1 MHGSLPLRQK
11 SNCISLHPAVLYES
25 EIMAENLRQIDYI
38 IPESFHGH
46 TVEAFLRSEGY
57 SRTTLYH
64 LRNTRAL
71 SAAEHITTDLP
82 AANADD
88 QSICAS
94 TATIHTFVDVSA
106 ANANSRT
113 TCASPVSIG
122 HTAETKVDGID
133 GLVLNGHRSHLK
145 EVLATGD
152 RLRCN
157 ILETEDSP
165 HVVETEIP
173 LSIVYED
180 EDILVVDKPA
190 GLPIHPSMGHYEHTL
205 GNALCW
211 YTHHVLGYEHY
222 VNRIVNRL
230 DRDTSGLLIAAKN
243 MHAAARLGDMIR
255 AHAIQREYLAIASGD
270 VRDLFRCADTGAA
283 LQASTVSRCTHAD
296 QCETRSVK
304 KSPQDGIRTLSGPP
318 LPSGLYLSR
327 SADPVYAR
335 ARLQNLDGRFPDSL
349 ANIPALFDPANPV
362 LGLHFTVDAAI
373 GRKEDS
379 VIERCIDYVQGDY
392 AVTHGLLLSYNEEKD
407 LSLLRLKLETGRT
420 HQIRVHMKYLGHPLP
435 GDFLYHPDERF
446 ITRQPLHSWRLRFRH
461 PISGK
466 LLELTAPLPEDM
478 LRLL

>member
-1 MHGSLPLRQK
+1 
-11 SNCISLHPAVLYES
+11 
-25 EIMAENLRQIDYI
+25 MAENLRQIDYI

-71 SAAEHITTDLP
+71 SEASHITNDVP
-82 AANADD
+82 SANADD
-88 QSICAS
+88 RTIC
-94 TATIHTFVDVSA
+94 TSA
-106 ANANSRT
+106 AR
-113 TCASPVSIG
+113 IG
-122 HTAETKVDGID
+122 HAAETKPDGID
-133 GLVLNGHRSHLK
+133 GLVLNGHRSFLK

-165 HVVETEIP
+165 NVIETEIP

-180 EDILVVDKPA
+180 EDILVIDKPA

-270 VRDLFRCADTGAA
+270 VRDIFRDFDTDAA
-283 LQASTVSRCTHAD
+283 SQECTPSCYTHAD
-296 QCETRSVK
+296 QYEMHSVK
-304 KSPQDGIRTLSGPP
+304 GSPQDSLRTPKCTA

-327 SADPVYAR
+327 SANPAYAR

-349 ANIPALFDPANPV
+349 ADIPALRDPANPV
-362 LGLHFTVDAAI
+362 LGLHFTVNAPI

-379 VIERCIDYVQGDY
+379 VIERCINYTEGDY
-392 AVTHGLLLSYNEEKD
+392 AVTHGLLLSYNKEKD

-420 HQIRVHMKYLGHPLP
+420 HQIRVHMQYLGHPLP

-466 LLELTAPLPEDM
+466 QLELTAPLPADM
-478 LRLL
+478 RCLL

>member
-1 MHGSLPLRQK
+1 MRSAFSSSAENRNTILTAFRSLQK
-11 SNCISLHPAVLYES
+11 S
-25 EIMAENLRQIDYI
+25 EIMAQNLRQIDYI

-64 LRNTRAL
+64 MRNT
-71 SAAEHITTDLP
+71 
-82 AANADD
+82 
-88 QSICAS
+88 Q
-94 TATIHTFVDVSA
+94 
-106 ANANSRT
+106 
-113 TCASPVSIG
+113 
-122 HTAETKVDGID
+122 
-133 GLVLNGHRSHLK
+133 GLVLNGHRSYLK
-145 EVLATGD
+145 EVLSTGD

-165 HVVETEIP
+165 NVIETEIP

-180 EDILVVDKPA
+180 EDILVIDKPA

-270 VRDLFRCADTGAA
+270 VRNIVHTTGAA
-283 LQASTVSRCTHAD
+283 DSL
-296 QCETRSVK
+296 
-304 KSPQDGIRTLSGPP
+304 
-318 LPSGLYLSR
+318 SGLYTGR
-327 SADPVYAR
+327 SADPAYAR
-335 ARLQNLDGRFPDSL
+335 ARLQNLNGSFPDSL
-349 ANIPALFDPANPV
+349 ADIPALSDPANPV
-362 LGLHFTVDAAI
+362 LGLHFTVNAPI

-379 VIERCIDYVQGDY
+379 VIERCINYTEGDY

-420 HQIRVHMKYLGHPLP
+420 HQIRVHMQYLGHPLP

-478 LRLL
+478 QRLISSTD

>member
-1 MHGSLPLRQK
+1 M
-11 SNCISLHPAVLYES
+11 LHPAVLYES

-46 TVEAFLRSEGY
+46 TVEAFLRSKGY

-71 SAAEHITTDLP
+71 SEASHITTDVP
-82 AANADD
+82 SANADART
-88 QSICAS
+88 IC
-94 TATIHTFVDVSA
+94 TSA
-106 ANANSRT
+106 AR
-113 TCASPVSIG
+113 IG
-122 HTAETKVDGID
+122 HAAETKAASID
-133 GLVLNGHRSHLK
+133 GFVLNGHRSYLK

-165 HVVETEIP
+165 NVIETEIP

-180 EDILVVDKPA
+180 EDILVIDKPA

-270 VRDLFRCADTGAA
+270 VRNIFHTTGAA
-283 LQASTVSRCTHAD
+283 DSL
-296 QCETRSVK
+296 
-304 KSPQDGIRTLSGPP
+304 
-318 LPSGLYLSR
+318 SGLYTGR
-327 SADPVYAR
+327 SADPAYAR
-335 ARLQNLDGRFPDSL
+335 ARLQNLDGCFPDSL
-349 ANIPALFDPANPV
+349 ANIPALSDPANPV
-362 LGLHFTVDAAI
+362 LGLHFTVNAPI

-379 VIERCIDYVQGDY
+379 VIERCINYTEGDY
-392 AVTHGLLLSYNEEKD
+392 AVTHGLLLSYNKEKD

-435 GDFLYHPDERF
+435 GDFLYHADDRY

-466 LLELTAPLPEDM
+466 QLELTAPLPADM
-478 LRLL
+478 RCLL

>member
-1 MHGSLPLRQK
+1 
-11 SNCISLHPAVLYES
+11 
-25 EIMAENLRQIDYI
+25 MAQNLRQIDYI

-71 SAAEHITTDLP
+71 SGAEHITTDVP
-82 AANADD
+82 SANADGRA
-88 QSICAS
+88 IR
-94 TATIHTFVDVSA
+94 TFA
-106 ANANSRT
+106 AR
-113 TCASPVSIG
+113 IG
-122 HTAETKVDGID
+122 HAAETKPAGID
-133 GLVLNGHRSHLK
+133 GLVLNGHRSYLK
-145 EVLATGD
+145 EVLSTGD

-165 HVVETEIP
+165 NVIETEIP

-180 EDILVVDKPA
+180 EDILVIDKPA
-190 GLPIHPSMGHYEHTL
+190 GLPIHPSMGHYAHTL

-255 AHAIQREYLAIASGD
+255 AHAILREYLAIASGD
-270 VRDLFRCADTGAA
+270 VRNIFHATSAA
-283 LQASTVSRCTHAD
+283 GNL
-296 QCETRSVK
+296 
-304 KSPQDGIRTLSGPP
+304 
-318 LPSGLYLSR
+318 SGLYTSR
-327 SADPVYAR
+327 SADPSYAR

-349 ANIPALFDPANPV
+349 ANIPALSDPANPV
-362 LGLHFTVDAAI
+362 LGLHFTVDAPI

-379 VIERCIDYVQGDY
+379 VIERCINYTEGDY
-392 AVTHGLLLSYNEEKD
+392 AVTHGLLLSYNKEKD

-420 HQIRVHMKYLGHPLP
+420 HQIRVHMQYLGHPLP

-466 LLELTAPLPEDM
+466 LLELTVPLPEDM
-478 LRLL
+478 QRLISSTN

>member
-1 MHGSLPLRQK
+1 M
-11 SNCISLHPAVLYES
+11 LHPAVLYES

-46 TVEAFLRSEGY
+46 TVEAFLRSKGY

-71 SAAEHITTDLP
+71 SAAE
-82 AANADD
+82 
-88 QSICAS
+88 
-94 TATIHTFVDVSA
+94 
-106 ANANSRT
+106 
-113 TCASPVSIG
+113 
-122 HTAETKVDGID
+122 TKADGID
-133 GLVLNGHRSHLK
+133 GLVLNGHRSYLK

-165 HVVETEIP
+165 NVIETEIP

-180 EDILVVDKPA
+180 EDLLVIDKPA

-270 VRDLFRCADTGAA
+270 VRNIFHTTGAA
-283 LQASTVSRCTHAD
+283 DSL
-296 QCETRSVK
+296 
-304 KSPQDGIRTLSGPP
+304 
-318 LPSGLYLSR
+318 SGLYTGR
-327 SADPVYAR
+327 SADPAYAR
-335 ARLQNLDGRFPDSL
+335 ARLQNLDGCFPDSL
-349 ANIPALFDPANPV
+349 ANIPALSDPANPV
-362 LGLHFTVDAAI
+362 LGLHFTVNAPI
-373 GRKEDS
+373 GRKEAS
-379 VIERCIDYVQGDY
+379 VIERCINYTEGDY
-392 AVTHGLLLSYNEEKD
+392 AVTHGLLLSYNKEKD

-435 GDFLYHPDERF
+435 GDFLYHADDRY

-466 LLELTAPLPEDM
+466 LLELTAPLPADM
-478 LRLL
+478 RCLL

>member
-1 MHGSLPLRQK
+1 
-11 SNCISLHPAVLYES
+11 
-25 EIMAENLRQIDYI
+25 MAENLRQIDYI

-71 SAAEHITTDLP
+71 SEASHITTDVP
-82 AANADD
+82 SANADD
-88 QSICAS
+88 RTIC
-94 TATIHTFVDVSA
+94 TSA
-106 ANANSRT
+106 AR
-113 TCASPVSIG
+113 IG
-122 HTAETKVDGID
+122 HAAETKPDGID
-133 GLVLNGHRSHLK
+133 GLVLNGHRSFLK

-165 HVVETEIP
+165 NVIETEIP

-180 EDILVVDKPA
+180 EDLLVIDKPA

-270 VRDLFRCADTGAA
+270 VRNIFHTTGAA
-283 LQASTVSRCTHAD
+283 DSL
-296 QCETRSVK
+296 
-304 KSPQDGIRTLSGPP
+304 
-318 LPSGLYLSR
+318 SGLYTGR
-327 SADPVYAR
+327 SADPAYAR

-349 ANIPALFDPANPV
+349 ADIPALSDPANPV
-362 LGLHFTVDAAI
+362 LGLHFTVDAPI

-379 VIERCIDYVQGDY
+379 IIERCIDYTKGDY
-392 AVTHGLLLSYNEEKD
+392 AVTHGLLLSYNKEKD
-407 LSLLRLKLETGRT
+407 LSLLRLKLATGRT

-435 GDFLYHPDERF
+435 GDFLYHADDRY

-466 LLELTAPLPEDM
+466 QLELTAPLPADM
-478 LRLL
+478 RCLL

>member
-1 MHGSLPLRQK
+1 
-11 SNCISLHPAVLYES
+11 
-25 EIMAENLRQIDYI
+25 MAQNLRQIDYI

-71 SAAEHITTDLP
+71 SEASHIPTDVP
-82 AANADD
+82 SANAHDRT
-88 QSICAS
+88 IC
-94 TATIHTFVDVSA
+94 TSA
-106 ANANSRT
+106 AR
-113 TCASPVSIG
+113 IG
-122 HTAETKVDGID
+122 HAAETKPDGID
-133 GLVLNGHRSHLK
+133 GLVLNGHRSFLK

-165 HVVETEIP
+165 NVIETEIP

-180 EDILVVDKPA
+180 EDILVIDKPA
-190 GLPIHPSMGHYEHTL
+190 GLPIHPSMGHYAHTL

-270 VRDLFRCADTGAA
+270 VRNIVHTTGAA
-283 LQASTVSRCTHAD
+283 DSL
-296 QCETRSVK
+296 
-304 KSPQDGIRTLSGPP
+304 
-318 LPSGLYLSR
+318 SGLYTGR
-327 SADPVYAR
+327 SADPAYAR
-335 ARLQNLDGRFPDSL
+335 ARLQNLDGSFPDSL
-349 ANIPALFDPANPV
+349 ADIPALRDPANPV
-362 LGLHFTVDAAI
+362 LGLHFTVNAPI

-379 VIERCIDYVQGDY
+379 VIERCINYTEGDY

-420 HQIRVHMKYLGHPLP
+420 HQIRVHMQYLGHPLP
-435 GDFLYHPDERF
+435 GDFLYHPDDRY

-478 LRLL
+478 QRLISSTD

>member
-1 MHGSLPLRQK
+1 
-11 SNCISLHPAVLYES
+11 
-25 EIMAENLRQIDYI
+25 MAQNLRQIDYI

-71 SAAEHITTDLP
+71 SGAEHITTDVP

-88 QSICAS
+88 RTIC
-94 TATIHTFVDVSA
+94 TSA
-106 ANANSRT
+106 VRIGYT
-113 TCASPVSIG
+113 T
-122 HTAETKVDGID
+122 ETEPGSID
-133 GLVLNGHRSHLK
+133 GLVLNGHRSYLK
-145 EVLATGD
+145 EALSTGD

-165 HVVETEIP
+165 NVIETEIP

-180 EDILVVDKPA
+180 EDILVIDKPA
-190 GLPIHPSMGHYEHTL
+190 GLPIHPSMGHYAHTL

-270 VRDLFRCADTGAA
+270 VRDIFRGTDTVAA
-283 LQASTVSRCTHAD
+283 SQKCTTSRHTHAD
-296 QCETRSVK
+296 QYEMHSFK
-304 KSPQDGIRTLSGPP
+304 GSPQDSLNTPKAAA
-318 LPSGLYLSR
+318 LPSGLYLSS
-327 SADPVYAR
+327 SADPAYAR

-349 ANIPALFDPANPV
+349 ADIPTLRDPTNPV
-362 LGLHFTVDAAI
+362 LGLHFTVNAPI

-379 VIERCIDYVQGDY
+379 VIERCINYTEGDY
-392 AVTHGLLLSYNEEKD
+392 AVTHGLLLSYNKEKD

-420 HQIRVHMKYLGHPLP
+420 HQIRVHMQHLGHPLP
-435 GDFLYHPDERF
+435 GDFLYHADDRY

-478 LRLL
+478 RCLL

>member
-1 MHGSLPLRQK
+1 
-11 SNCISLHPAVLYES
+11 
-25 EIMAENLRQIDYI
+25 MAENLRQIDYI

-46 TVEAFLRSEGY
+46 TVEAFLRSKGY

-71 SAAEHITTDLP
+71 SEASHITTDVP
-82 AANADD
+82 SANADART
-88 QSICAS
+88 IC
-94 TATIHTFVDVSA
+94 TSA
-106 ANANSRT
+106 AR
-113 TCASPVSIG
+113 IG
-122 HTAETKVDGID
+122 HAAETKAASID
-133 GLVLNGHRSHLK
+133 GFVLNGHRSYLK

-165 HVVETEIP
+165 NVIETEIP

-180 EDILVVDKPA
+180 EDILVIDKPA

-270 VRDLFRCADTGAA
+270 VRNIFHTTGAA
-283 LQASTVSRCTHAD
+283 DSL
-296 QCETRSVK
+296 
-304 KSPQDGIRTLSGPP
+304 
-318 LPSGLYLSR
+318 SGLYTGR
-327 SADPVYAR
+327 SADPAYAR
-335 ARLQNLDGRFPDSL
+335 ARLQNLDGCFPDSL
-349 ANIPALFDPANPV
+349 ANIPALSDPANPV
-362 LGLHFTVDAAI
+362 LGLHFTVNAPI

-379 VIERCIDYVQGDY
+379 VIERCINYTEGDY
-392 AVTHGLLLSYNEEKD
+392 AVTHGLLLSYNKEKD

-435 GDFLYHPDERF
+435 GDFLYHADDRY

-466 LLELTAPLPEDM
+466 QLELTAPLPADM
-478 LRLL
+478 RCLL

>member
-1 MHGSLPLRQK
+1 
-11 SNCISLHPAVLYES
+11 
-25 EIMAENLRQIDYI
+25 MAENLRQIDYI

-82 AANADD
+82 AANADGRAT
-88 QSICAS
+88 CAS
-94 TATIHTFVDVSA
+94 TA
-106 ANANSRT
+106 
-113 TCASPVSIG
+113 SIG
-122 HTAETKVDGID
+122 HTAETKADGID
-133 GLVLNGHRSHLK
+133 GLVLNGHRSYLK

-190 GLPIHPSMGHYEHTL
+190 GLPIHPSMGHYAHTL

-270 VRDLFRCADTGAA
+270 VRDLFPCADTEAA

-296 QCETRSVK
+296 QCETRPVK
-304 KSPQDGIRTLSGPP
+304 ESPQDSIRTRSGTT
-318 LPSGLYLSR
+318 LPSGLY
-327 SADPVYAR
+327 
-335 ARLQNLDGRFPDSL
+335 GRFPDSL
-349 ANIPALFDPANPV
+349 ADIPALFDPANPV

-478 LRLL
+478 QRLL

>member
-1 MHGSLPLRQK
+1 
-11 SNCISLHPAVLYES
+11 
-25 EIMAENLRQIDYI
+25 MAENLRQIDYI

-71 SAAEHITTDLP
+71 SEASHITADVP
-82 AANADD
+82 SANADD
-88 QSICAS
+88 RTIC
-94 TATIHTFVDVSA
+94 TSA
-106 ANANSRT
+106 AR
-113 TCASPVSIG
+113 IG
-122 HTAETKVDGID
+122 HAAETKPDGID
-133 GLVLNGHRSHLK
+133 GLVLNGHRSYLK
-145 EVLATGD
+145 EVLSTGD

-165 HVVETEIP
+165 NVIETEIP

-180 EDILVVDKPA
+180 EDILVIDKPA

-270 VRDLFRCADTGAA
+270 VRNIFHTTGAA
-283 LQASTVSRCTHAD
+283 DSL
-296 QCETRSVK
+296 
-304 KSPQDGIRTLSGPP
+304 
-318 LPSGLYLSR
+318 SGLYTGR
-327 SADPVYAR
+327 SADPAYAR

-349 ANIPALFDPANPV
+349 ADIPALSDPANPV
-362 LGLHFTVDAAI
+362 LGLHFTVDAPI

-379 VIERCIDYVQGDY
+379 VIERCIDYAQGDY
-392 AVTHGLLLSYNEEKD
+392 AVTHGLLLSYNKEKD

-435 GDFLYHPDERF
+435 GDFLYHADDRY

-478 LRLL
+478 QRLL

>member
-1 MHGSLPLRQK
+1 M
-11 SNCISLHPAVLYES
+11 LHPAVLYES

-46 TVEAFLRSEGY
+46 TVEAFLRSKGY

-71 SAAEHITTDLP
+71 SEASHITTDVP
-82 AANADD
+82 SANADART
-88 QSICAS
+88 IC
-94 TATIHTFVDVSA
+94 TSA
-106 ANANSRT
+106 AR
-113 TCASPVSIG
+113 IG
-122 HTAETKVDGID
+122 HAAETKAASID
-133 GLVLNGHRSHLK
+133 GFVLNGHRSYLK

-165 HVVETEIP
+165 NVIETEIP
-173 LSIVYED
+173 LSIAYED
-180 EDILVVDKPA
+180 EDILVIDKPA

-255 AHAIQREYLAIASGD
+255 AHEIQREYLAIASGD
-270 VRDLFRCADTGAA
+270 VRDIFRCSDTDATKQTASCLSNASQNSSVSASEGARGRLHA
-283 LQASTVSRCTHAD
+283 HRTVTPST
-296 QCETRSVK
+296 
-304 KSPQDGIRTLSGPP
+304 

-327 SADPVYAR
+327 AADPAYAR
-335 ARLQNLDGRFPDSL
+335 ARLQNLDGCFPDSL
-349 ANIPALFDPANPV
+349 ANIPALSDPANPV
-362 LGLHFTVDAAI
+362 LGLHFTVNAPI

-379 VIERCIDYVQGDY
+379 VIERCINYTEGDY
-392 AVTHGLLLSYNEEKD
+392 AVTHGLLLSYNKEKD

-420 HQIRVHMKYLGHPLP
+420 HQIRVHMQYLGHPLP
-435 GDFLYHPDERF
+435 GDFLYHADDRY

-466 LLELTAPLPEDM
+466 LLELTAPLPADM
-478 LRLL
+478 RCLL

>member
-1 MHGSLPLRQK
+1 
-11 SNCISLHPAVLYES
+11 
-25 EIMAENLRQIDYI
+25 MAENLRQIDYI

-71 SAAEHITTDLP
+71 SEASHIPTEVP
-82 AANADD
+82 AANASD
-88 QSICAS
+88 
-94 TATIHTFVDVSA
+94 
-106 ANANSRT
+106 RT
-113 TCASPVSIG
+113 TCASAVRIG
-122 HTAETKVDGID
+122 HEAEMKADRID
-133 GLVLNGHRSHLK
+133 GLVLNGHRSFLK

-165 HVVETEIP
+165 NVIETEIP

-180 EDILVVDKPA
+180 EDILVIDKPA

-255 AHAIQREYLAIASGD
+255 AHEIQREYLAIASGD
-270 VRDLFRCADTGAA
+270 VRDIFRTIGM
-283 LQASTVSRCTHAD
+283 
-296 QCETRSVK
+296 
-304 KSPQDGIRTLSGPP
+304 
-318 LPSGLYLSR
+318 SGLYLSR
-327 SADPVYAR
+327 SADPAYAYV
-335 ARLQNLDGRFPDSL
+335 RLQNLDGRFPDSL
-349 ANIPALFDPANPV
+349 ADIPALSDPANPV
-362 LGLHFTVDAAI
+362 LGLHFTVDAPI

-379 VIERCIDYVQGDY
+379 VIERCIDYAQGDY
-392 AVTHGLLLSYNEEKD
+392 AVTHGLLLSYNEEND

-435 GDFLYHPDERF
+435 GDFLYHPDDRY

-478 LRLL
+478 LRLI

>member
-1 MHGSLPLRQK
+1 
-11 SNCISLHPAVLYES
+11 
-25 EIMAENLRQIDYI
+25 MAENLRQIDYI

-64 LRNTRAL
+64 MRNT
-71 SAAEHITTDLP
+71 
-82 AANADD
+82 
-88 QSICAS
+88 Q
-94 TATIHTFVDVSA
+94 
-106 ANANSRT
+106 
-113 TCASPVSIG
+113 
-122 HTAETKVDGID
+122 
-133 GLVLNGHRSHLK
+133 GLVLNGHRSYLK
-145 EVLATGD
+145 EVLSTGD

-165 HVVETEIP
+165 NVIETEIP

-180 EDILVVDKPA
+180 EDLLVIDKPA

-270 VRDLFRCADTGAA
+270 VRSIFHTTAAADS
-283 LQASTVSRCTHAD
+283 L
-296 QCETRSVK
+296 
-304 KSPQDGIRTLSGPP
+304 
-318 LPSGLYLSR
+318 SGLYTGR
-327 SADPVYAR
+327 SADPAYAR

-349 ANIPALFDPANPV
+349 ADIPALSDPANPV
-362 LGLHFTVDAAI
+362 LGLHFTVDAPI

-379 VIERCIDYVQGDY
+379 VIERCIDYTKGDY
-392 AVTHGLLLSYNEEKD
+392 AVTHGLLLSYNKEKD

-435 GDFLYHPDERF
+435 GDFLYHADDRY

-466 LLELTAPLPEDM
+466 QLELTAPLPADM
-478 LRLL
+478 RCLL

>member
-1 MHGSLPLRQK
+1 
-11 SNCISLHPAVLYES
+11 
-25 EIMAENLRQIDYI
+25 MAENLRQIDYI

-71 SAAEHITTDLP
+71 SEASHITTDVP
-82 AANADD
+82 SANADD
-88 QSICAS
+88 RTIC
-94 TATIHTFVDVSA
+94 TSA
-106 ANANSRT
+106 AR
-113 TCASPVSIG
+113 IG
-122 HTAETKVDGID
+122 HAAETKPDGID
-133 GLVLNGHRSHLK
+133 GLVLNGHRSYLK
-145 EVLATGD
+145 EVLSTGD

-165 HVVETEIP
+165 NVIETEIP

-180 EDILVVDKPA
+180 EDILVIDKPA

-255 AHAIQREYLAIASGD
+255 AHEIQREYLAIASGD
-270 VRDLFRCADTGAA
+270 VRNIFHTTGAA
-283 LQASTVSRCTHAD
+283 DSL
-296 QCETRSVK
+296 
-304 KSPQDGIRTLSGPP
+304 
-318 LPSGLYLSR
+318 SGLYTGR
-327 SADPVYAR
+327 SADPAYAR

-349 ANIPALFDPANPV
+349 ANIPALSDPANPV
-362 LGLHFTVDAAI
+362 LGLHFTVDAPI

-379 VIERCIDYVQGDY
+379 VIERCIDYAQGDY
-392 AVTHGLLLSYNEEKD
+392 AVTHGLLLSYNKEKN
-407 LSLLRLKLETGRT
+407 LILLRLRLETGRT

-478 LRLL
+478 QRLL

>member
-1 MHGSLPLRQK
+1 
-11 SNCISLHPAVLYES
+11 
-25 EIMAENLRQIDYI
+25 MAENLRQIDYI

-71 SAAEHITTDLP
+71 SEASHIPTDIP
-82 AANADD
+82 AANAD
-88 QSICAS
+88 SLTACAS
-94 TATIHTFVDVSA
+94 SGH
-106 ANANSRT
+106 
-113 TCASPVSIG
+113 IG
-122 HTAETKVDGID
+122 HAVETKADGID
-133 GLVLNGHRSHLK
+133 GLVLNGHRSFLK

-157 ILETEDSP
+157 ILETEESP
-165 HVVETEIP
+165 NVIETEIP

-180 EDILVVDKPA
+180 EDILVIDKPA

-270 VRDLFRCADTGAA
+270 VRDLFR
-283 LQASTVSRCTHAD
+283 STDAAD
-296 QCETRSVK
+296 Q
-304 KSPQDGIRTLSGPP
+304 PN
-318 LPSGLYLSR
+318 GLYLSR
-327 SADPVYAR
+327 AADPAYAR

-349 ANIPALFDPANPV
+349 ADIPALCDPANPV
-362 LGLHFTVDAAI
+362 LGLHFTVNVPI

-379 VIERCIDYVQGDY
+379 VIERCIDYAQGDY
-392 AVTHGLLLSYNEEKD
+392 AVTHGLLLSYNKEKD
-407 LSLLRLKLETGRT
+407 LTLLRLRLETGRT
-420 HQIRVHMKYLGHPLP
+420 HQIRVHMQYLGHPLP
-435 GDFLYHPDERF
+435 GDFLYHPDDRY
-446 ITRQPLHSWRLRFRH
+446 ITRQPLHSWRIRFRH

-478 LRLL
+478 RCLL

>member
-1 MHGSLPLRQK
+1 
-11 SNCISLHPAVLYES
+11 
-25 EIMAENLRQIDYI
+25 MAENLRQIDYI

-71 SAAEHITTDLP
+71 SAEEHITTDVP
-82 AANADD
+82 SANAGG
-88 QSICAS
+88 QTTC
-94 TATIHTFVDVSA
+94 TSA
-106 ANANSRT
+106 AG
-113 TCASPVSIG
+113 IG
-122 HTAETKVDGID
+122 HTTETEPGSID
-133 GLVLNGHRSHLK
+133 GLVLNGHRSYLK
-145 EVLATGD
+145 EVLSTGD

-165 HVVETEIP
+165 NVVETEIP

-180 EDILVVDKPA
+180 EDLLAIDKPA
-190 GLPIHPSMGHYEHTL
+190 GLPIHPSMGHYAHTL

-211 YTHHVLGYEHY
+211 YTHHVLGHEHY

-270 VRDLFRCADTGAA
+270 VRDLFRCAGTAA
-283 LQASTVSRCTHAD
+283 LKECTVSRCMHAD
-296 QCETRSVK
+296 QCETRPVK
-304 KSPQDGIRTLSGPP
+304 ECPQDSIRTPDSTSL
-318 LPSGLYLSR
+318 LSGLYLSR
-327 SADPVYAR
+327 SADPAYAR
-335 ARLQNLDGRFPDSL
+335 ARLQNLDGSFPDSL
-349 ANIPALFDPANPV
+349 ADIPALRDPADSV
-362 LGLHFTVDAAI
+362 LGLHFTVNAPI

-379 VIERCIDYVQGDY
+379 VIERCIDYTKGDY
-392 AVTHGLLLSYNEEKD
+392 AVTHGLLLSYNKEKD

-420 HQIRVHMKYLGHPLP
+420 HQIRVHMQYLGHPLP

-478 LRLL
+478 LRLI

>member
-1 MHGSLPLRQK
+1 
-11 SNCISLHPAVLYES
+11 
-25 EIMAENLRQIDYI
+25 MAENLRQIDYI

-46 TVEAFLRSEGY
+46 TVEAFLRSKGY

-71 SAAEHITTDLP
+71 SEASHITTDVP
-82 AANADD
+82 SANADART
-88 QSICAS
+88 IC
-94 TATIHTFVDVSA
+94 TSA
-106 ANANSRT
+106 AR
-113 TCASPVSIG
+113 IG
-122 HTAETKVDGID
+122 HAAETKAASID
-133 GLVLNGHRSHLK
+133 GCVLNGHRSYLK

-157 ILETEDSP
+157 ILETENSP
-165 HVVETEIP
+165 NVIETEIP

-180 EDILVVDKPA
+180 EDILVIDKPA

-270 VRDLFRCADTGAA
+270 VRNIFHTTGAA
-283 LQASTVSRCTHAD
+283 DSL
-296 QCETRSVK
+296 
-304 KSPQDGIRTLSGPP
+304 
-318 LPSGLYLSR
+318 SGLYTGR
-327 SADPVYAR
+327 SADPAYAR
-335 ARLQNLDGRFPDSL
+335 ARLQNLDGCFPDSL
-349 ANIPALFDPANPV
+349 ANIPALSDPANPV
-362 LGLHFTVDAAI
+362 LGLHFTVNAPI

-379 VIERCIDYVQGDY
+379 VIERCINYTEGDY
-392 AVTHGLLLSYNEEKD
+392 AVTHGLLLSYNKEKD

-478 LRLL
+478 LRLI

>member
-1 MHGSLPLRQK
+1 
-11 SNCISLHPAVLYES
+11 
-25 EIMAENLRQIDYI
+25 MAENLRQIDYI

-71 SAAEHITTDLP
+71 SEASHITTDVP
-82 AANADD
+82 SANADGRT
-88 QSICAS
+88 IC
-94 TATIHTFVDVSA
+94 TSA
-106 ANANSRT
+106 AG
-113 TCASPVSIG
+113 IG
-122 HTAETKVDGID
+122 HTAETEPGSID
-133 GLVLNGHRSHLK
+133 GLVLNGHRSYLK
-145 EVLATGD
+145 EVLSTGD
-152 RLRCN
+152 RLHCN

-165 HVVETEIP
+165 NVVETEIP

-180 EDILVVDKPA
+180 EDLLVIDKPA
-190 GLPIHPSMGHYEHTL
+190 GLPIHPSMGHYAHTL

-211 YTHHVLGYEHY
+211 YTHHVLGHEHY

-270 VRDLFRCADTGAA
+270 VRDLFRYAGTAA
-283 LQASTVSRCTHAD
+283 SNECTVSRCTHAV
-296 QCETRSVK
+296 QHKMRAVK
-304 KSPQDGIRTLSGPP
+304 ESPQNSISTPKGTS
-318 LPSGLYLSR
+318 LPSGLYLNS
-327 SADPVYAR
+327 SADPAYAR
-335 ARLQNLDGRFPDSL
+335 ARLQNLDGSFPNSL
-349 ANIPALFDPANPV
+349 ADIPALRDPADSV
-362 LGLHFTVDAAI
+362 LGLHFTVNAPI

-379 VIERCIDYVQGDY
+379 VIERCIDYTKGDY
-392 AVTHGLLLSYNEEKD
+392 AVTHGLLLSYNKEKD

-420 HQIRVHMKYLGHPLP
+420 HQIRVHMQYLGHPLP

-478 LRLL
+478 LRLI

>member
-1 MHGSLPLRQK
+1 
-11 SNCISLHPAVLYES
+11 
-25 EIMAENLRQIDYI
+25 MAQNLRQIDYI

-71 SAAEHITTDLP
+71 SEASHIPTDVP
-82 AANADD
+82 SANADD
-88 QSICAS
+88 RTIC
-94 TATIHTFVDVSA
+94 TSA
-106 ANANSRT
+106 AR
-113 TCASPVSIG
+113 IG
-122 HTAETKVDGID
+122 HAAETKPAGID
-133 GLVLNGHRSHLK
+133 GLVLNGHRSFLK

-165 HVVETEIP
+165 NVIETEIP

-180 EDILVVDKPA
+180 EDILVIDKPA

-270 VRDLFRCADTGAA
+270 VRNIFHTTGAA
-283 LQASTVSRCTHAD
+283 DSL
-296 QCETRSVK
+296 
-304 KSPQDGIRTLSGPP
+304 
-318 LPSGLYLSR
+318 SGLYTGR
-327 SADPVYAR
+327 SADPAYAR

-349 ANIPALFDPANPV
+349 ADIPALSDPANPV
-362 LGLHFTVDAAI
+362 LGLHFTVDAPI

-379 VIERCIDYVQGDY
+379 VIERCIDYAQGDY
-392 AVTHGLLLSYNEEKD
+392 AVTHGLLLSYNKEKD

-435 GDFLYHPDERF
+435 GDFLYHADDRY

-478 LRLL
+478 QRLL

>member
-1 MHGSLPLRQK
+1 
-11 SNCISLHPAVLYES
+11 
-25 EIMAENLRQIDYI
+25 MAENLRQIDYI

-64 LRNTRAL
+64 LRSTRAL
-71 SAAEHITTDLP
+71 SEASHITTNVP
-82 AANADD
+82 SANADG
-88 QSICAS
+88 
-94 TATIHTFVDVSA
+94 
-106 ANANSRT
+106 RT
-113 TCASPVSIG
+113 TCTSAVRID
-122 HTAETKVDGID
+122 HTAETEPASID
-133 GLVLNGHRSHLK
+133 GLVLNGHRSYLK
-145 EVLATGD
+145 EVLSTGD

-165 HVVETEIP
+165 NVIETEIP

-180 EDILVVDKPA
+180 EDILVIDKPA

-211 YTHHVLGYEHY
+211 YTRHVLGYEHY

-270 VRDLFRCADTGAA
+270 VRDIFHTTGAA
-283 LQASTVSRCTHAD
+283 DSL
-296 QCETRSVK
+296 
-304 KSPQDGIRTLSGPP
+304 
-318 LPSGLYLSR
+318 SGLYTGR
-327 SADPVYAR
+327 AADPAYAR

-349 ANIPALFDPANPV
+349 ANIPALSDPANPV
-362 LGLHFTVDAAI
+362 LGLHFTVNAPI

-379 VIERCIDYVQGDY
+379 VIERCINYTEGDY
-392 AVTHGLLLSYNEEKD
+392 TVTHGLLLSYNEEKD

-420 HQIRVHMKYLGHPLP
+420 HQIRVHMQYLGHPLP

-478 LRLL
+478 QRLL

>member
-1 MHGSLPLRQK
+1 
-11 SNCISLHPAVLYES
+11 
-25 EIMAENLRQIDYI
+25 MAENLRQIDYI

-71 SAAEHITTDLP
+71 SEASHITTDVP
-82 AANADD
+82 SANADD
-88 QSICAS
+88 RTIC
-94 TATIHTFVDVSA
+94 TSA
-106 ANANSRT
+106 A
-113 TCASPVSIG
+113 CIG
-122 HTAETKVDGID
+122 HAAETKPDGID
-133 GLVLNGHRSHLK
+133 GLVLNGHRSFLK

-165 HVVETEIP
+165 NVIETEIP

-180 EDILVVDKPA
+180 EDILVIDKPA

-270 VRDLFRCADTGAA
+270 VRNIFHTTGAA
-283 LQASTVSRCTHAD
+283 DNL
-296 QCETRSVK
+296 
-304 KSPQDGIRTLSGPP
+304 
-318 LPSGLYLSR
+318 SGLYTGH
-327 SADPVYAR
+327 SADPAYAR
-335 ARLQNLDGRFPDSL
+335 ARLQNLDGRFPNSL
-349 ANIPALFDPANPV
+349 ANIPALSDPANPV
-362 LGLHFTVDAAI
+362 LGLHFTVNAPI

-379 VIERCIDYVQGDY
+379 VIERCINYTEGDY
-392 AVTHGLLLSYNEEKD
+392 AVTHGLLLSYNKEKD

-435 GDFLYHPDERF
+435 GDFLYHPDECF

-478 LRLL
+478 QRLL

>member
-1 MHGSLPLRQK
+1 
-11 SNCISLHPAVLYES
+11 
-25 EIMAENLRQIDYI
+25 MAENLRQIDYI

-71 SAAEHITTDLP
+71 SEASHITTAVP
-82 AANADD
+82 AANADG
-88 QSICAS
+88 QTIC
-94 TATIHTFVDVSA
+94 TSA
-106 ANANSRT
+106 AR
-113 TCASPVSIG
+113 IG
-122 HTAETKVDGID
+122 HAAKTKAAGID
-133 GLVLNGHRSHLK
+133 GLVLNGHRSFLK

-165 HVVETEIP
+165 NVIETEIP

-180 EDILVVDKPA
+180 EDILVIDKPA

-255 AHAIQREYLAIASGD
+255 AHEIQREYLAIASGD
-270 VRDLFRCADTGAA
+270 VRDIFRTIGM
-283 LQASTVSRCTHAD
+283 
-296 QCETRSVK
+296 
-304 KSPQDGIRTLSGPP
+304 
-318 LPSGLYLSR
+318 SGLYLSR
-327 SADPVYAR
+327 SADPAYAYV
-335 ARLQNLDGRFPDSL
+335 RLQNLDGRFPDSL
-349 ANIPALFDPANPV
+349 ADIPALSDPANPV
-362 LGLHFTVDAAI
+362 LGLHFTVDAPI

-379 VIERCIDYVQGDY
+379 VIERCIDYAQGDY
-392 AVTHGLLLSYNEEKD
+392 AVTHGLLLSYNEEND

-435 GDFLYHPDERF
+435 GDFLYHPDDRY

-478 LRLL
+478 LRLI

>member
-1 MHGSLPLRQK
+1 
-11 SNCISLHPAVLYES
+11 
-25 EIMAENLRQIDYI
+25 MAENLRQIDYI

-71 SAAEHITTDLP
+71 SAAEHIPTDMP
-82 AANADD
+82 AANAD
-88 QSICAS
+88 
-94 TATIHTFVDVSA
+94 
-106 ANANSRT
+106 SRT
-113 TCASPVSIG
+113 ICTSTVRIG
-122 HTAETKVDGID
+122 HTTETESGSID
-133 GLVLNGHRSHLK
+133 GLVLNGHRSYLK
-145 EVLATGD
+145 EVLSTGD

-165 HVVETEIP
+165 NVIETEIP

-180 EDILVVDKPA
+180 EDLLVIDKPA

-255 AHAIQREYLAIASGD
+255 AHEIQREYLAIASGD
-270 VRDLFRCADTGAA
+270 MRDIFRDLDTDAA
-283 LQASTVSRCTHAD
+283 SQECTVSCRTPAD
-296 QCETRSVK
+296 QYEMHSVK
-304 KSPQDGIRTLSGPP
+304 GSTQDSLSTPKGTA

-327 SADPVYAR
+327 SADPAYAYV
-335 ARLQNLDGRFPDSL
+335 RLQNLDGRFPDSL
-349 ANIPALFDPANPV
+349 ADIPALSDPANPV
-362 LGLHFTVDAAI
+362 LGLHFTVDAPI

-379 VIERCIDYVQGDY
+379 VIERCIDYTQGDY
-392 AVTHGLLLSYNEEKD
+392 AVTHGLLLSYNEEKN

-461 PISGK
+461 PLSGK

-478 LRLL
+478 RCLL

>member
-1 MHGSLPLRQK
+1 
-11 SNCISLHPAVLYES
+11 
-25 EIMAENLRQIDYI
+25 MAENLRQIDYI

-71 SAAEHITTDLP
+71 SEASHITTDVP
-82 AANADD
+82 SANADD
-88 QSICAS
+88 RTIC
-94 TATIHTFVDVSA
+94 TSA
-106 ANANSRT
+106 AR
-113 TCASPVSIG
+113 IG
-122 HTAETKVDGID
+122 HAAETKPDGID
-133 GLVLNGHRSHLK
+133 GLVLNGHRSFLK

-165 HVVETEIP
+165 NVIETEIP

-180 EDILVVDKPA
+180 EDLLVIDKPA

-270 VRDLFRCADTGAA
+270 VRDIFHTTGAA
-283 LQASTVSRCTHAD
+283 DSL
-296 QCETRSVK
+296 
-304 KSPQDGIRTLSGPP
+304 
-318 LPSGLYLSR
+318 SGLYTGR
-327 SADPVYAR
+327 AADPAYAR

-349 ANIPALFDPANPV
+349 ANIPALSDPANPV
-362 LGLHFTVDAAI
+362 LGLHFTIDAPI

-379 VIERCIDYVQGDY
+379 VIERCIDYTTGDY
-392 AVTHGLLLSYNEEKD
+392 AVTHGLLLSYNKEKD

-435 GDFLYHPDERF
+435 GDFLYHADDRY

-478 LRLL
+478 QRLL

>member
-1 MHGSLPLRQK
+1 M
-11 SNCISLHPAVLYES
+11 LHPAVLYES

-46 TVEAFLRSEGY
+46 TVEAFLRSKGY

-71 SAAEHITTDLP
+71 SEASHITTDVP
-82 AANADD
+82 SANADART
-88 QSICAS
+88 ICTS
-94 TATIHTFVDVSA
+94 TA
-106 ANANSRT
+106 R
-113 TCASPVSIG
+113 IG
-122 HTAETKVDGID
+122 HAAETKAASID
-133 GLVLNGHRSHLK
+133 GFVLNGHRSYLK

-165 HVVETEIP
+165 NVIETEIP

-180 EDILVVDKPA
+180 EDILVIDKPA

-243 MHAAARLGDMIR
+243 MHAAACLGDMIH

-270 VRDLFRCADTGAA
+270 VRNIFLTTGAA
-283 LQASTVSRCTHAD
+283 DSL
-296 QCETRSVK
+296 
-304 KSPQDGIRTLSGPP
+304 
-318 LPSGLYLSR
+318 SGLYTGR
-327 SADPVYAR
+327 SADPAYAR
-335 ARLQNLDGRFPDSL
+335 ARLQNLDGCFPDSL
-349 ANIPALFDPANPV
+349 ANIPALSDPANPV
-362 LGLHFTVDAAI
+362 LGLHFTVNAPI

-379 VIERCIDYVQGDY
+379 VIERCINYTEGDY
-392 AVTHGLLLSYNEEKD
+392 AVTHGLLLSYNKEKD

-435 GDFLYHPDERF
+435 GDFLYHADDRY

-466 LLELTAPLPEDM
+466 QLELTAPLPADM
-478 LRLL
+478 RCLL

>member
-1 MHGSLPLRQK
+1 
-11 SNCISLHPAVLYES
+11 
-25 EIMAENLRQIDYI
+25 MAENLRQIDYI

-71 SAAEHITTDLP
+71 SEASHITTDVP
-82 AANADD
+82 SANADART
-88 QSICAS
+88 IC
-94 TATIHTFVDVSA
+94 TSA
-106 ANANSRT
+106 AR
-113 TCASPVSIG
+113 IG
-122 HTAETKVDGID
+122 HAAETKAASID
-133 GLVLNGHRSHLK
+133 GLVLNEHRSFLK

-165 HVVETEIP
+165 NVIETEIP

-180 EDILVVDKPA
+180 EDILVIDKPA

-211 YTHHVLGYEHY
+211 YTHHILGYEHY

-270 VRDLFRCADTGAA
+270 VRNIFHTTGAA
-283 LQASTVSRCTHAD
+283 DSL
-296 QCETRSVK
+296 
-304 KSPQDGIRTLSGPP
+304 
-318 LPSGLYLSR
+318 SGLYTSR
-327 SADPVYAR
+327 SADPAYAR
-335 ARLQNLDGRFPDSL
+335 ARLQNLDGCFPDSL
-349 ANIPALFDPANPV
+349 ANIPALSDPANPV
-362 LGLHFTVDAAI
+362 LGLHFTVNASI

-379 VIERCIDYVQGDY
+379 VIERCINYTEGDY
-392 AVTHGLLLSYNEEKD
+392 AVTHGLLLSYNKEKD

-420 HQIRVHMKYLGHPLP
+420 HQIRVHMQYLGHPLP
-435 GDFLYHPDERF
+435 GDFLYHADDRY

-466 LLELTAPLPEDM
+466 QLELTAPLPADM
-478 LRLL
+478 RCLL

>member
-11 SNCISLHPAVLYES
+11 SNCIWLHPAVLYES

-71 SAAEHITTDLP
+71 SAAE
-82 AANADD
+82 
-88 QSICAS
+88 
-94 TATIHTFVDVSA
+94 
-106 ANANSRT
+106 
-113 TCASPVSIG
+113 
-122 HTAETKVDGID
+122 TKADGID
-133 GLVLNGHRSHLK
+133 GLVLNGHRSYLK

-157 ILETEDSP
+157 ILETQDSP
-165 HVVETEIP
+165 NVVETEIP

-211 YTHHVLGYEHY
+211 YTHHVLGFEHY

-270 VRDLFRCADTGAA
+270 VRDLFRCADTEAA

-304 KSPQDGIRTLSGPP
+304 NDPQDGIRTLSDTT

-327 SADPVYAR
+327 SADPIYAR

-379 VIERCIDYVQGDY
+379 VIERCIDYMQGDY

-478 LRLL
+478 LQLL

>member
-1 MHGSLPLRQK
+1 
-11 SNCISLHPAVLYES
+11 
-25 EIMAENLRQIDYI
+25 MAENLRQIDYI

-71 SAAEHITTDLP
+71 SAEEHITTDVP
-82 AANADD
+82 SANAGV
-88 QSICAS
+88 QTTC
-94 TATIHTFVDVSA
+94 TSA
-106 ANANSRT
+106 AG
-113 TCASPVSIG
+113 IG
-122 HTAETKVDGID
+122 HTTETEPGSID
-133 GLVLNGHRSHLK
+133 GLVLNGHRSYLK
-145 EVLATGD
+145 EVLSTGD

-165 HVVETEIP
+165 NVVETEIP

-180 EDILVVDKPA
+180 EDLLVIDKPA
-190 GLPIHPSMGHYEHTL
+190 GLPIHPSMGHYAYTL

-270 VRDLFRCADTGAA
+270 VRDLFRCAGTAA
-283 LQASTVSRCTHAD
+283 SKECTVSRCMHAD
-296 QCETRSVK
+296 QCETRPVK
-304 KSPQDGIRTLSGPP
+304 ECPQDSIRTPDSTSL
-318 LPSGLYLSR
+318 LSGLYLSR
-327 SADPVYAR
+327 SADPAYAR
-335 ARLQNLDGRFPDSL
+335 ARLQNLDGSFPDSL
-349 ANIPALFDPANPV
+349 ADIPALRDPADSV
-362 LGLHFTVDAAI
+362 LGLHFTVNAPI

-379 VIERCIDYVQGDY
+379 VIERCIDYTKGDY
-392 AVTHGLLLSYNEEKD
+392 AVTHCLLLSYNKEKD

-420 HQIRVHMKYLGHPLP
+420 HQIRVHMQYLGHPLP

-478 LRLL
+478 LRLI

>member
-1 MHGSLPLRQK
+1 M
-11 SNCISLHPAVLYES
+11 LHPAVLYES

-46 TVEAFLRSEGY
+46 TVEAFLRSKGY

-71 SAAEHITTDLP
+71 SEASHITTDVP
-82 AANADD
+82 SANADART
-88 QSICAS
+88 IC
-94 TATIHTFVDVSA
+94 TSA
-106 ANANSRT
+106 AR
-113 TCASPVSIG
+113 IG
-122 HTAETKVDGID
+122 HAAETKAASID
-133 GLVLNGHRSHLK
+133 GFVLNGHRSYLK

-165 HVVETEIP
+165 NVIETEIP
-173 LSIVYED
+173 LSIAYED
-180 EDILVVDKPA
+180 EDILVIDKPA

-270 VRDLFRCADTGAA
+270 VRNIFHTTGAA
-283 LQASTVSRCTHAD
+283 DSL
-296 QCETRSVK
+296 
-304 KSPQDGIRTLSGPP
+304 
-318 LPSGLYLSR
+318 SGLYTGR
-327 SADPVYAR
+327 SADPAYAR
-335 ARLQNLDGRFPDSL
+335 ARLQNLDGCFPDSL
-349 ANIPALFDPANPV
+349 ANIPALSDPANPV
-362 LGLHFTVDAAI
+362 LGLHFTVNAPI

-379 VIERCIDYVQGDY
+379 VIERCINYTEGDY
-392 AVTHGLLLSYNEEKD
+392 AVTHGLLLSYNKEKD

-435 GDFLYHPDERF
+435 GDFLYHADDRY

-461 PISGK
+461 PISEK
-466 LLELTAPLPEDM
+466 QLELTAPLPADM
-478 LRLL
+478 RCLL

>member
-1 MHGSLPLRQK
+1 MRSAFSSSAENRNTILTAFRSLQK
-11 SNCISLHPAVLYES
+11 S
-25 EIMAENLRQIDYI
+25 EIMAQNLRQIDYI

-71 SAAEHITTDLP
+71 SEASHITTDVP
-82 AANADD
+82 SANADD
-88 QSICAS
+88 RTIC
-94 TATIHTFVDVSA
+94 TSA
-106 ANANSRT
+106 ARF
-113 TCASPVSIG
+113 G
-122 HTAETKVDGID
+122 HAAETKPDGID
-133 GLVLNGHRSHLK
+133 GLVLNGHRSYLK
-145 EVLATGD
+145 EVLTTGD

-165 HVVETEIP
+165 NVIETEIP

-180 EDILVVDKPA
+180 EDILVIDKPA

-270 VRDLFRCADTGAA
+270 VRDLFCCSDMDIT
-283 LQASTVSRCTHAD
+283 QQTASCRLSGV
-296 QCETRSVK
+296 QNRSVPV
-304 KSPQDGIRTLSGPP
+304 SESARYIHGSSTSCLYTHRAGM
-318 LPSGLYLSR
+318 PSTIPAGLYLSR
-327 SADPVYAR
+327 SADPAYAR

-349 ANIPALFDPANPV
+349 ADIRALLDPANPV
-362 LGLHFTVDAAI
+362 LGLHFTVNAPI

-379 VIERCIDYVQGDY
+379 VIERCIDYTKGDY

-435 GDFLYHPDERF
+435 GDFLYHPDARY

-478 LRLL
+478 RCLL

>member
-1 MHGSLPLRQK
+1 
-11 SNCISLHPAVLYES
+11 
-25 EIMAENLRQIDYI
+25 MAENLRQIDYI

-71 SAAEHITTDLP
+71 SGAEHIPTDVPTT
-82 AANADD
+82 NAD
-88 QSICAS
+88 SRTACAN
-94 TATIHTFVDVSA
+94 TATIHTFGSVSDT
-106 ANANSRT
+106 NADSRT
-113 TCASPVSIG
+113 TCASTASIG
-122 HTAETKVDGID
+122 HTAETKADGID
-133 GLVLNGHRSHLK
+133 GLVLNGHRSYLK
-145 EVLATGD
+145 EVLSTGD

-157 ILETEDSP
+157 ILETENSP
-165 HVVETEIP
+165 NVVETEIP

-180 EDILVVDKPA
+180 EDILVIDKPA

-270 VRDLFRCADTGAA
+270 VQDLFRCADTEAA
-283 LQASTVSRCTHAD
+283 LQACTVSRCTHAD
-296 QCETRSVK
+296 QCETRSVQER
-304 KSPQDGIRTLSGPP
+304 PQDSLRTLSGTT

-335 ARLQNLDGRFPDSL
+335 ARLQNLDGRFPDSI
-349 ANIPALFDPANPV
+349 ADIPALFDPTNPV
-362 LGLHFTVDAAI
+362 LGLHFTVNAAI

-379 VIERCIDYVQGDY
+379 VIERCIDYTKGDY
-392 AVTHGLLLSYNEEKD
+392 AVTHGLLLSYNKEKD
-407 LSLLRLKLETGRT
+407 LSFLRLKLETGRT
-420 HQIRVHMKYLGHPLP
+420 HQIRVQFSSRGMPLVGERKYATLNDPCEIALWSAKIGFHHPGTGEWVEFSKEP
-435 GDFLYHPDERF
+435 PAVFPWTEFER
-446 ITRQPLHSWRLRFRH
+446 IIP
-461 PISGK
+461 
-466 LLELTAPLPEDM
+466 
-478 LRLL
+478 

>member
-1 MHGSLPLRQK
+1 
-11 SNCISLHPAVLYES
+11 
-25 EIMAENLRQIDYI
+25 MAENLRQIDYI

-46 TVEAFLRSEGY
+46 TVEAFLRSKGY

-71 SAAEHITTDLP
+71 SEASHITTDVP
-82 AANADD
+82 SANADARN
-88 QSICAS
+88 IC
-94 TATIHTFVDVSA
+94 TSA
-106 ANANSRT
+106 AR
-113 TCASPVSIG
+113 IG
-122 HTAETKVDGID
+122 HAAETRPDGID
-133 GLVLNGHRSHLK
+133 GLVLNGHRSYLK
-145 EVLATGD
+145 EVLSTGD

-165 HVVETEIP
+165 NVIETEIP

-180 EDILVVDKPA
+180 EDLLVIDKPA

-270 VRDLFRCADTGAA
+270 VRDLFRCAGTAASKECTLSRCMRTDQYETRPVKESPQNSISTPKGAA
-283 LQASTVSRCTHAD
+283 
-296 QCETRSVK
+296 
-304 KSPQDGIRTLSGPP
+304 

-327 SADPVYAR
+327 SADPAYAC
-335 ARLQNLDGRFPDSL
+335 ARLQNLDGSFPDSL
-349 ANIPALFDPANPV
+349 ADIPALRDPADSI
-362 LGLHFTVDAAI
+362 LGLHFTVNAPI

-379 VIERCIDYVQGDY
+379 VIERCINYAEGDY
-392 AVTHGLLLSYNEEKD
+392 AVTHGLLLSYNKEKD

-435 GDFLYHPDERF
+435 GDFLYHADDRY

-466 LLELTAPLPEDM
+466 QLELTAPLPADM
-478 LRLL
+478 RCLL

>member
-1 MHGSLPLRQK
+1 
-11 SNCISLHPAVLYES
+11 
-25 EIMAENLRQIDYI
+25 MAENLRQIDYI

-71 SAAEHITTDLP
+71 SEAEHITTDVP
-82 AANADD
+82 SANAGG
-88 QSICAS
+88 
-94 TATIHTFVDVSA
+94 
-106 ANANSRT
+106 RT
-113 TCASPVSIG
+113 TFTSAVRIG
-122 HTAETKVDGID
+122 HTAETEPASID
-133 GLVLNGHRSHLK
+133 GLVLNGHRSYLK
-145 EVLATGD
+145 EVLSTGD

-165 HVVETEIP
+165 NVIETEIP

-180 EDILVVDKPA
+180 EDLLVIDKPA
-190 GLPIHPSMGHYEHTL
+190 GLPIHPSMGHYAHTL

-230 DRDTSGLLIAAKN
+230 DRDTSGLLIATKN

-270 VRDLFRCADTGAA
+270 VRDLFRCADTDAA
-283 LQASTVSRCTHAD
+283 LQECTLSRCMHAD
-296 QCETRSVK
+296 QYETRPVK
-304 KSPQDGIRTLSGPP
+304 ESPQDSIRTPDSTS

-327 SADPVYAR
+327 SADPAYAR
-335 ARLQNLDGRFPDSL
+335 ARLQNLDGSFPDSL
-349 ANIPALFDPANPV
+349 ADIPALRDPADSV
-362 LGLHFTVDAAI
+362 LGLHFTVNAPI

-379 VIERCIDYVQGDY
+379 VIERCINYTEGDY
-392 AVTHGLLLSYNEEKD
+392 AVTHGLLLSYNKEKD

-420 HQIRVHMKYLGHPLP
+420 HQIRVHMQYLGHPLP

-461 PISGK
+461 PISEK

-478 LRLL
+478 QRLL

>member
-1 MHGSLPLRQK
+1 
-11 SNCISLHPAVLYES
+11 
-25 EIMAENLRQIDYI
+25 MAENLRQIEYI

-46 TVEAFLRSEGY
+46 TVEAFLRSEDY

-71 SAAEHITTDLP
+71 SVAEHITTDIP
-82 AANADD
+82 AANADG
-88 QSICAS
+88 
-94 TATIHTFVDVSA
+94 
-106 ANANSRT
+106 RT
-113 TCASPVSIG
+113 TCTSAASIG
-122 HTAETKVDGID
+122 HATETKPDGID
-133 GLVLNGHRSHLK
+133 GIVLNGHRSYLK

-152 RLRCN
+152 RLLCN

-165 HVVETEIP
+165 NVIETEIP

-180 EDILVVDKPA
+180 EDILVIDKPA

-243 MHAAARLGDMIR
+243 MLAAARLGDMIR
-255 AHAIQREYLAIASGD
+255 AHAIQREYLAIAAGD
-270 VRDLFRCADTGAA
+270 VRDIFRCTDTDAA
-283 LQASTVSRCTHAD
+283 SQKCTVSRHTHAN
-296 QCETRSVK
+296 QYETRSVK
-304 KSPQDGIRTLSGPP
+304 ESPPDSIRTPDGTS
-318 LPSGLYLSR
+318 LPCGLYLSR
-327 SADPVYAR
+327 SADSAYAH
-335 ARLQNLDGRFPDSL
+335 ARLQNLDGHFPSSL
-349 ANIPALFDPANPV
+349 SSISALSDPANTA
-362 LGLHFTVDAAI
+362 LGLHFTVNAPI

-379 VIERCIDYVQGDY
+379 VIARCINYTEGDY
-392 AVTHGLLLSYNEEKD
+392 AVTHGLLLSYHKEKD

-435 GDFLYHPDERF
+435 GDFLYHADDRY

-478 LRLL
+478 QHLISSTD

>member
-1 MHGSLPLRQK
+1 
-11 SNCISLHPAVLYES
+11 
-25 EIMAENLRQIDYI
+25 MAENLRQIDYI

-71 SAAEHITTDLP
+71 STAEHIPSATVDG
-82 AANADD
+82 
-88 QSICAS
+88 QISSAS
-94 TATIHTFVDVSA
+94 TSTVHTFGDVSA
-106 ANANSRT
+106 ANAGGRA
-113 TCASPVSIG
+113 TCASTVSIG
-122 HTAETKVDGID
+122 HATETKADGID

-180 EDILVVDKPA
+180 EDILVIDKPA

-270 VRDLFRCADTGAA
+270 VRDLFRCADTAAA
-283 LQASTVSRCTHAD
+283 LQACTVSRSMRAD
-296 QCETRSVK
+296 QCETLSAK
-304 KSPQDGIRTLSGPP
+304 ENPPDSIRTLSVTA
-318 LPSGLYLSR
+318 LPNGLYLSR
-327 SADPVYAR
+327 SADPAYAY
-335 ARLQNLDGRFPDSL
+335 ARLQNLDGRLPDSL
-349 ANIPALFDPANPV
+349 ADIPALFDPTNPV
-362 LGLHFTVDAAI
+362 LGLHFTVNAAI

-379 VIERCIDYVQGDY
+379 VIERCIDYAQGDY
-392 AVTHGLLLSYNEEKD
+392 AVTHGLLLSYNGEKD

-478 LRLL
+478 RCLL

>member
-1 MHGSLPLRQK
+1 
-11 SNCISLHPAVLYES
+11 
-25 EIMAENLRQIDYI
+25 MAQNLRQIDYI

-71 SAAEHITTDLP
+71 SGAEHITTEVP
-82 AANADD
+82 TANAD
-88 QSICAS
+88 
-94 TATIHTFVDVSA
+94 
-106 ANANSRT
+106 SRT
-113 TCASPVSIG
+113 TCAPAVNIG
-122 HTAETKVDGID
+122 HAAETKPAGID
-133 GLVLNGHRSHLK
+133 GLVLNGHRSYLK
-145 EVLATGD
+145 EVLSTGD
-152 RLRCN
+152 RLRCS

-165 HVVETEIP
+165 NVIETEIP

-180 EDILVVDKPA
+180 EDLLVIDKPA

-270 VRDLFRCADTGAA
+270 VRDIFRGPDTVAA
-283 LQASTVSRCTHAD
+283 SQKCTASRHTHAG
-296 QCETRSVK
+296 QYETRSVK
-304 KSPQDGIRTLSGPP
+304 ESPQDSIRTPDGAS

-327 SADPVYAR
+327 SADPAYAR
-335 ARLQNLDGRFPDSL
+335 AHLQNLDGRFPDSL
-349 ANIPALFDPANPV
+349 ADIPALRDPANTA
-362 LGLHFTVDAAI
+362 LGLHFTVNAPI

-379 VIERCIDYVQGDY
+379 VIERCIDYTKGDY
-392 AVTHGLLLSYNEEKD
+392 AVTHGLLLSYNKEKD

-435 GDFLYHPDERF
+435 GDFLYHADDRY

-478 LRLL
+478 RCLL